1 MTTHRLLAL
10 LAAAALGACAPAFA
24 GAQERS
30 GAGGPKP
37 AAAPRGAPDRQKG
50 RKVLRLDDLEVEGR
64 VDRPVVKSITPPKAI
79 PGWRERPDSFLP
91 KVVEA
96 VDRDPF

>member
-1 MTTHRLLAL
+1 
-10 LAAAALGACAPAFA
+10 
-24 GAQERS
+24 
-30 GAGGPKP
+30 
-37 AAAPRGAPDRQKG
+37 
-50 RKVLRLDDLEVEGR
+50 VLRLDDLEVEGR